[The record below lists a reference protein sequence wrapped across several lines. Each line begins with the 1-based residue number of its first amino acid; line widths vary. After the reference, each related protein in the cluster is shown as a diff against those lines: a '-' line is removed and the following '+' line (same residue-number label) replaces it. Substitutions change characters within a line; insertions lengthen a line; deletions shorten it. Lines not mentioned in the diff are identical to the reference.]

1 MPPLNILIGGES
13 FRELRERNCCYVD
26 KTTLLEEMLTAIP
39 PKVSLVTRPRR
50 FGKTL
55 TLSMLQE
62 FFDIQ
67 KDSRGIFE
75 GLAVSGNGALC
86 KAWMN
91 QYPVVFLTLKN
102 IEGLTFQSA
111 LSQFGERIRVLLI
124 SMTYLTESPRVN
136 ASDRAILSQLEAG
149 HGDDTMLMNSLDTLC
164 RALEAHWGKP
174 VILLIDEYD
183 VPINHA
189 EQKGY
194 YDEMIGFM
202 RSLLGAALKTNASL
216 KFAVLTGC
224 LRIARESIFT
234 GLNNFKCYG
243 ISDVQYADKL
253 GFTPAEVDT
262 LLSDAGFPDK
272 KAILKEWY
280 DGYRFGK
287 QTEMYCPWDILQY
300 LYDLQIDP
308 DVKPQAYWKNTSGNA
323 IVRALIEQ
331 TGQKTRKKIEDLIE
345 GKVIEENLAEDLTY
359 NLVYE
364 NEGNIWSMLY
374 LTGYLTRASR
384 QPDNGNTALVIP
396 NKEVREIFTTTVT
409 AWFNES
415 IGKQDLSPLVEALWN
430 GDAAAMQDILK
441 RILYSTISYYD
452 SAENFYHGFM
462 AGLVSG
468 MGLDL
473 ESNRENGLGRS
484 DITIEDGLNN
494 RAIIIELKYAPEYE
508 DLDRKAGEAL
518 AQIEERKYA
527 AGLPPNIRTVL
538 KYGISFWKK
547 ECCVKTACQKL
558 TCKSGNS

>member
-331 TGQKTRKKIEDLIE
+331 TGQKTRKKIEALIE

-396 NKEVREIFTTTVT
+396 NKEVRQIFTTTVS
-409 AWFNES
+409 AWFNETMK
-415 IGKQDLSPLVEALWN
+415 KQDLSAFASAVWD
-430 GDAAAMQDILK
+430 GDSEVMQNTLTDIL
-441 RILYSTISYYD
+441 YDTISYHD
-452 SAENFYHGFM
+452 SAESFYHGFM
-462 AGLVSG
+462 AGLLRG
-468 MGLDL
+468 AGFALG
-473 ESNRENGLGRS
+473 SNRENGLGRT
-484 DITIEDGLNN
+484 DIAIIDGRNK
-494 RAIIIELKYAPEYE
+494 RAVIIELKYAKEYG
-508 DLDRKAGEAL
+508 DLEARAEEAL
-518 AQIEERKYA
+518 AQIEEKKYA
-527 AGLPPNIRTVL
+527 AGLPPNIRTVIN
-538 KYGISFWKK
+538 YGIAFWKK
-547 ECCVKTACQKL
+547 ECCVKTACREL
-558 TCKSGNS
+558 TR